1 MDAERLS
8 DMAGYFDLQVNGYGG
23 IDFNGDDLTADGL
36 HEACEKLVADGVAGA
51 LATVITDD
59 VERMAARLARIVELR
74 ADDPMARRIIAGF
87 HIEGPFLNRT
97 VGYAGAHP
105 PQHII
110 PADVELMNRLLDAAG
125 GLTKIVTLAPE
136 NDADG
141 KLTRM
146 LADEGV
152 TVSAGHC
159 NPSLDQLNAAIDAGL
174 GMFTHVGNGVPA
186 ELPRHDNIIQRAIS
200 LHEKLWLCFIADGV
214 HVPLPALGNYLR
226 AAGVERACVI
236 TDAVFPAGLGPGIY
250 EMDGRPVRI
259 GKDLAIRSP
268 DGPHLM
274 GSAVTMPQNYK
285 NLTEGLGLTR
295 TEALQLTV
303 VNPREAIGL
312 NGGYIPNVEARREAE
327 AK

>member
-1 MDAERLS
+1 MD
-8 DMAGYFDLQVNGYGG
+8 GYFDLQVNGYGG
-23 IDFNGDDLTADGL
+23 IDFNGDDLVADGL

-59 VERMAARLARIVELR
+59 VERMIARLARMVELR
-74 ADDPMARRIIAGF
+74 DDDPMARRVIAGF
-87 HIEGPFLNRT
+87 HIEGPFINPTL
-97 VGYAGAHP
+97 GYRGAHP
-105 PQHII
+105 EAHII
-110 PADVELMNRLLDAAG
+110 PADVEQMNRLLDAAG

-141 KLTRM
+141 RLTRM
-146 LADEGV
+146 LSGEGV

-174 GMFTHVGNGVPA
+174 SMFTHVGNGVPA
-186 ELPRHDNIIQRAIS
+186 ELPRHDNIIQRVIS

-226 AAGVERACVI
+226 AAGLDRTCVV

-259 GKDLAIRSP
+259 EDDLAIRSP

-285 NLTEGLGLTR
+285 NLTEGLGLGR
-295 TEALQLTV
+295 EDALRLTV
-303 VNPREAIGL
+303 ANPRHAVGID
-312 NGGYIPNVEARREAE
+312 GGYIPNLDIRRQAE